1 MHNIVFIS
9 AAGDGC
15 QCQVRFLISFRSRGH
30 KRASGAAAAINTG
43 RWLLWCLGTVGRL
56 KTKEL
61 KIILAIGTVYLLLNI
76 FVTIR
81 INKSDY
87 LNGERRGLHKR
98 LIWLIP
104 FLGPMLI
111 LRYWTKSKPKF
122 ETMTKQQREKS
133 KGDFYESGI
142 GLNSWRQKSQQPTMY
157 LRQAGLTRNPTFSY
171 L

>member
-1 MHNIVFIS
+1 MYLRQ
-9 AAGDGC
+9 AGLTRNPTFSYLYSVWC
-15 QCQVRFLISFRSRGH
+15 RGQH
-30 KRASGAAAAINTG
+30 VASEAPLERKYS

-122 ETMTKQQREKS
+122 ETMTKQQREKMS
-133 KGDFYESGI
+133 RPEI
-142 GLNSWRQKSQQPTMY
+142 GLHELTCKQDEKIRKNS
-157 LRQAGLTRNPTFSY
+157 
-171 L
+171 